1 MRSFENAALREWA
14 STSRARSK
22 HASRDAAM
30 YVSMMIVVRFDYFG
44 GGVVLPPELFLLF
57 LPPL

>member
-1 MRSFENAALREWA
+1 MRSLENAALRECA

-22 HASRDAAM
+22 HSSGGASM
-30 YVSMMIVVRFDYFG
+30 NVSMTIVVSFDYFG
-44 GGVVLPPELFLLF
+44 GGVVVPPELFLLF